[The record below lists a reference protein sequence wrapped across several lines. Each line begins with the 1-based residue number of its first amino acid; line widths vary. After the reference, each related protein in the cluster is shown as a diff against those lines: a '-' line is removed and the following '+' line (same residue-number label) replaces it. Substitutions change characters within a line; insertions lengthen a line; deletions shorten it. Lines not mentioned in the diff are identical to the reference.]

1 MKTSSKQRGLA
12 LALMCAAI
20 GCDKF
25 SAPSQQGGQENEGK
39 NSNAPIDK
47 PAEHKAQVGVTELGK
62 SGVSGHLT
70 LLALP
75 DHAGVSIQGEITGL
89 KPGLHGFHVHEVGN
103 CNSADGMSAG
113 GHFNPTAAPH
123 GDPEAA
129 ASHVGDLGNI
139 VADAKGQATVNIIK
153 RAATLNGPSSLVG
166 RAIIVHGGEDDLK
179 SQPAGQAGNRV
190 ACGVI
195 EAL

>member
-1 MKTSSKQRGLA
+1 MKTSSKRRGLA
-12 LALMCAAI
+12 FALLCTAT
-20 GCDKF
+20 GCEKF
-25 SAPSQQGGQENEGK
+25 SASSNQANTTQESK
-39 NSNAPIDK
+39 ASSAPVDK
-47 PAEHKAQVGVTELGK
+47 PAEYKAQVAVTELGK

-75 DHAGVSIQGEITGL
+75 DHAGVSIQGEIVGL

-103 CNSADGMSAG
+103 CDSVDGMSAG

-153 RAATLNGPSSLVG
+153 RAATLSGPSSLVG
-166 RAIIVHGGEDDLK
+166 RSVIVHGGEDDLK